1 MEIVYKERSNDIKK
15 QKLSLNIKMGIL
27 LQYLHDNDPEYIPIF
42 TRPYTRENLRY
53 AEYLCSYTTNVSD
66 LYQYSHR

>member
-15 QKLSLNIKMGIL
+15 QKLSEHKNGHFIT
-27 LQYLHDNDPEYIPIF
+27 IPTRQRSGVHPDI